1 MEKVLGEFSRYME
14 IERNLSPLTVGCYLA
29 DLRHF
34 QTFLAAEGLLPGE
47 DDAHP
52 LAAIDHGLIRAYLA
66 ELYRHRAKKPTLVR
80 RIAALKSFFKFLRRR
95 GLINKNPMELIQTPR
110 YERPLP
116 VFLSV
121 DETFALLD
129 APSGPGIVGLR
140 DHAVLEL
147 FYSSGIRVS
156 ELAGLNVPD
165 LDFTEKLMKIRGKG
179 RKERIVP
186 VGDKALAALREYL
199 AGRNEPLKFPGQEGI
214 SAPLFLGRTGQ
225 RINVRM
231 LRYLVNKR
239 TDKSGL
245 VRKISPHALRHS
257 FATHLMDAGADMR
270 SIQELLGHESLSTTQ
285 KYTQVSVA
293 RLLEVYDQAHPKA
306 GRAKAPGTD
315 LKSVPVRT
323 GL

>member
-1 MEKVLGEFSRYME
+1 MEKVLGDFSLYME
-14 IERNLSPLTVGCYLA
+14 IERNLSPLTVSCYLA

-34 QTFLAAEGLLPGE
+34 QAYLEAEGLSSRENEEHL
-47 DDAHP
+47 

-95 GLINKNPMELIQTPR
+95 GIINKSPMELIQTPR

-121 DETFALLD
+121 DETLALLD
-129 APSGPGIVGLR
+129 GPFEQGIIGSR

-156 ELAGLNVPD
+156 ELAGLNLQD
-165 LDFTEKLMKIRGKG
+165 IDFTERLMKIRGKG

-199 AGRNEPLKFPGQEGI
+199 ASRNEPLKFPGQEGI
-214 SAPLFLGRTGQ
+214 NTPLFLGKSGR
-225 RINVRM
+225 RITVRM
-231 LRYLVNKR
+231 LQHLVSQR
-239 TDKSGL
+239 TEKTGVS
-245 VRKISPHALRHS
+245 RKISPHALRHS
-257 FATHLMDAGADMR
+257 FATHMMDAGADMR

-285 KYTQVSVA
+285 KYTQVSVG
-293 RLLEVYDQAHPKA
+293 RLLEVYDKAHPKA
-306 GRAKAPGTD
+306 GPAKAPKPD
-315 LKSVPVRT
+315 KT